1 MSSDIAFSLDTK
13 GGEDILQNMA
23 APIVKQIA
31 DAIASRATSMASS
44 MTKDPPSITV
54 ETKVGTIK
62 RGVRAIAIVKATG
75 NNKYSNYVGRQAI
88 IKSKDAG
95 RV

>member
-1 MSSDIAFSLDTK
+1 MSSDVTFSLDTK
-13 GGEDILQNMA
+13 GGENILQNMS
-23 APIVKQIA
+23 APIVKQVA
-31 DAIASRATSMASS
+31 DAIANRATSMASS

-54 ETKVGTIK
+54 ETKVGTIR
-62 RGVRAIAIVKATG
+62 RGVRAIAIVRATG
-75 NNKYSNYVGRQAI
+75 IDKHSSYIGRQAI